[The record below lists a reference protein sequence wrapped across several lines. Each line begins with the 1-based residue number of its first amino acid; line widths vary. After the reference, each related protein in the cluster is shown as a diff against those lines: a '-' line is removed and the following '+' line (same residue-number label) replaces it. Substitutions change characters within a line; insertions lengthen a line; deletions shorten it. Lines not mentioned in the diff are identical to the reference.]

1 MWLFLAEDLEEVR
14 RRPQGAEEEGAET
27 IRLSVTD
34 ALEAVES
41 GYIEDAKS
49 LIGLYALAHRRS
61 G

>member
-1 MWLFLAEDLEEVR
+1 VR

-34 ALEAVES
+34 ALGAVES
-41 GYIEDAKS
+41 GDIEDAKS